1 MDMNQLNR
9 IAASLMRVRVIY
21 CLIICS
27 YMTDIFVSYL
37 LCWNFIRLVSERTV
51 EENILRKA
59 QQKKLL
65 GDLAIE
71 EGNFT
76 TAFFKDSALRELFG
90 ETVKGRGNDL
100 RDMVAQEPKG
110 LEDVAV
116 STKVWEAGLES
127 VEEQTDVVAAKTSK
141 AEANA
146 ELAEFDEN
154 VPLDTEITEGD
165 DKTPAEDELEQLVA
179 VLTPIEK
186 FALKYLESN
195 QDEATVEYLKAA
207 EVCFR
212 TPLTSDRSI
221 MSSLGGNRTKQKR
234 LGNGAH
240 EESERG

>member
-1 MDMNQLNR
+1 M
-9 IAASLMRVRVIY
+9 
-21 CLIICS
+21 
-27 YMTDIFVSYL
+27 
-37 LCWNFIRLVSERTV
+37 VSERTV

-76 TAFFKDSALRELFG
+76 TAFFKDGALRELFG
-90 ETVKGRGNDL
+90 ENVKGRGNDL
-100 RDMVAQEPKG
+100 RDMVEEPKG
-110 LEDVAV
+110 LQDVAA
-116 STKVWEAGLES
+116 STKVWEEGLEQ
-127 VEEQTDVVAAKTSK
+127 VEEQMDVVAAKTSK

-154 VPLDTEITEGD
+154 VPLDTETAEGD

-179 VLTPIEK
+179 SLTPIEK

-207 EVCFR
+207 EVCY
-212 TPLTSDRSI
+212 LI
-221 MSSLGGNRTKQKR
+221 EGVVHHLI
-234 LGNGAH
+234 
-240 EESERG
+240 